1 MPGRDRLVLLAGFA
15 APLAL
20 AAILVPWRASFPNT
34 DAALV
39 LILLVVAVAA
49 DGYRPAGFAAALSAA
64 VWFDF
69 FLTRPYEQ
77 FSILRRADI
86 QTTLLLLIIGVA
98 VTELAAWGR
107 RQHAVASRRAGYLD
121 GISAA
126 AQAVATGS
134 SPSDLIDQVS
144 RQLTVLLSLQS
155 CHFQHGVAGLGQP
168 ARLHHDGT
176 VTAGRQAWDVD
187 SAGFPRG
194 SDLELLV
201 ENGGLLQ
208 GRFLMTPG
216 PGARP
221 GLEQRLLAAA
231 FADQA
236 GTALAAGHPV
246 DQ

>member
-1 MPGRDRLVLLAGFA
+1 MPGRDRLALLAGFA

-39 LILLVVAVAA
+39 LILVVVAVAA

-69 FLTRPYEQ
+69 FLTRPYER
-77 FSILRRADI
+77 FSILHRADI
-86 QTTLLLLIIGVA
+86 ETTVLLLIIGVA
-98 VTELAAWGR
+98 VTELAVWGR

-126 AQAVATGS
+126 ARAVATGG
-134 SPSDLIDQVS
+134 SPSVLIEQVS
-144 RQLTVLLSLQS
+144 GQLTGLLSLQA
-155 CHFQHGVAGLGQP
+155 CHFQYGVAGLGQP

-176 VTAGRQAWDVD
+176 VTAGRLAWDVG

-201 ENGGLLQ
+201 ENGGILQ

-221 GLEQRLLAAA
+221 SLEQRLLAAA

-236 GTALAAGHPV
+236 AAALAAGHPV
-246 DQ
+246 GQ